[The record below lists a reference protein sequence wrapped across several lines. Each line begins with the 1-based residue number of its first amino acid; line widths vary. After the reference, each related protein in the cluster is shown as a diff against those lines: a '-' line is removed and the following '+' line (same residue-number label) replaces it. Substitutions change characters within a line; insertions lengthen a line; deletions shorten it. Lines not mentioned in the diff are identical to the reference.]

1 MPIKE
6 FYCTECKT
14 SFEKFYNSIP
24 DYAILKPV
32 CPRCENIDNNSI
44 PDYAILKPVCPRCEN
59 IDTREKPSLFNISKT
74 TEKRKGGKVK
84 VAKYILDSVY
94 EVEI

>member
-32 CPRCENIDNNSI
+32 CPHCGNMN
-44 PDYAILKPVCPRCEN
+44 
-59 IDTREKPSLFNISKT
+59 TRERPSLFNISKT
-74 TEKRKGGKVK
+74 TEKRKGRKVT
-84 VAKYILDSVY
+84 VAKYVLDSVY
-94 EVEI
+94 EVEV